1 VEWLVPDRERVVKGQ
16 PVCLVETSK
25 ALLELEAPGDGIL
38 NHLYAQGD
46 EVELGSRVA
55 VIAESEEELAAAEK
69 SRPAKAEPAAPAGP
83 ANATRRALELAE
95 EHGIDLAS
103 IEKDGFITAEDVERL
118 VATRAA
124 EEVAAAPGL
133 FAGISLDGVS
143 LPAVLDL
150 PESEGRLDEGF
161 LESLRSDPDSFRA
174 LSSDERYHAYRR
186 AGASIGDGVRL
197 GERTVVVAP
206 RIVLEDGVEIGDDGD
221 VYCEEVFA
229 VGALTSFGPRLDV
242 RCRRVFIGAN
252 GHLGRAVRVGGGGWR
267 DPWATLAVGDLV
279 FVGDEAF
286 VNPCRPVVIGR
297 EVFVTMRSI
306 LVTHNIGHSPL
317 EGFENRFAPIVV
329 EDRAQVGL
337 GTVVYAGCRLGR
349 EAIVA
354 SNSYVV
360 SDIPAGQLAIGVP
373 AKVVGVSARPV
384 PRARQPQLARR
395 MLDDFRELLELRG
408 VDVAVSSDHSVA
420 VQVDGTT
427 SLVLFVEK
435 VDGKFEPPETDGDV
449 VVLTLELAGEPP
461 PGCAVLDLV
470 ARRAYGEGGVV
481 LDSAREFCRKRGIR
495 LEPGPWRY
503 RAGLI

>member
-1 VEWLVPDRERVVKGQ
+1 M
-16 PVCLVETSK
+16 CLVETSK
-25 ALLELEAPGDGIL
+25 ALLELEAPGAGIL
-38 NHLYAQGD
+38 HHLYGQGD
-46 EVELGSRVA
+46 EVELGGRIA
-55 VIAESEEELAAAEK
+55 VIAESEEELAAAEG
-69 SRPAKAEPAAPAGP
+69 SLPAKTAPTEPAGP
-83 ANATRRALELAE
+83 ANATRRAVELAE
-95 EHGIDLAS
+95 EHGIDLAT

-118 VATRAA
+118 VAARAA

-133 FAGISLDGVS
+133 FAGISLDGVT

-150 PESEGRLDEGF
+150 PESEGRLDESF

-186 AGASIGDGVRL
+186 AGASIGENVRL
-197 GERTVVVAP
+197 GERTIVVAP

-252 GHLGRAVRVGGGGWR
+252 GHLGRDVRVGGGGWR

-297 EVFVTMRSI
+297 EVFLTMRSL
-306 LVTHNIGHSPL
+306 LVTHNIGHSVL
-317 EGFENRFAPIVV
+317 EGFENRFAPIVL
-329 EDRAQVGL
+329 EDRAQIGL
-337 GTVVYAGCRLGR
+337 GTVVYAGCRVGR

-360 SDIPAGQLAIGVP
+360 SDIAAGQLAIGVP
-373 AKVVGVSARPV
+373 AKVVGVAARPV
-384 PRARQPQLARR
+384 PRARQPQLVRR

-408 VDVAVSSDHSVA
+408 VDVAVGSDHSVA

-435 VDGKFEPPETDGDV
+435 VDRKFEPPETDGEV
-449 VVLTLELAGEPP
+449 VVLTLELAGESP
-461 PGCAVLDLV
+461 PGCSVLDLV
-470 ARRAYGEGGVV
+470 ARRTHGEGGVV
-481 LDSAREFCRKRGIR
+481 LDSVRELCRKRGIR

-503 RAGLI
+503 RGGLI